1 MVRFFIITLVLG
13 ALTSANAQ
21 KSHDYPVTPRDSTVD
36 VYFNDKISDPY
47 QWMEN
52 SEDVRLPDWLAEQT
66 KITDKN
72 KKRYTNWWVLRNQI
86 ATMYNSVRTKEL
98 STYREKEDSLK
109 SKYEFDFKNDNSNRA
124 PDLTYRVRGQK
135 NYRRLVRIKDFMI
148 DKEDNVAITNRYL
161 NEDDNLIAVEISHN
175 GGDWRE
181 VFFFNLLTGEQ
192 LIDRLSNLRVSSNI
206 IWQGKDVIYDSYNK
220 AEPGRALLDKATGQ
234 KLYYHK
240 LGQNQSEDKLLYQ
253 NGDTSGTNSFTY
265 FKLNDKLFFKHYYT
279 VKGTIY
285 RALSVANV
293 NSESFY
299 LTNFLLYPNS
309 PGLYVSI
316 EELFGNTAILNT
328 NWDASNGRVLAAD
341 ITALN
346 KVSEL
351 VGEYDILLSKV
362 NKLGKDKIA
371 CIYTDKGKNIALI
384 FNTTGELLRKID
396 FPEGKQL
403 NYFYE
408 NEDSATHT
416 DFCVSSFFHPKIWYQ
431 LTLSDLT
438 FKPIQVLSVP
448 YKVETLETRYINYKS
463 KDGTEIPMYISCLKD
478 TKLDGSNP
486 TLLRGYGGYGT
497 TIVPSF
503 DESLTLWLL
512 HGGIIAVPNV
522 RGGGA
527 KGSDWGLAGRRLN
540 KQVAIDDFIAAA
552 EYLISEK
559 YTNTNKLAINGGS
572 HGGLLVGAAYTQ
584 RPELFKAAI
593 AQAGAFDML
602 RFSEFTVGSVNT
614 NLNEFGTPSIEEDY
628 LNLKS
633 YSPLH
638 NIKDNVNYPN
648 LMLITGKNDDRVPP
662 LHSYKFLATLQE
674 KGSDESLYSLLLIDG
689 TGHGGALNN
698 KDFEK
703 LTLYK
708 YAFLF
713 DQLEVKID

>member
-1 MVRFFIITLVLG
+1 MLRFFIITFIIG
-13 ALTSANAQ
+13 ATTFANAQ
-21 KSHDYPVTPRDSTVD
+21 KKQDYPLTPKDSTFD
-36 VYFNDKISDPY
+36 VYFDEKIEDPY

-52 SEDVRLPDWLAEQT
+52 SEDIRMSDWLDEQT
-66 KITDKN
+66 KITDKI
-72 KKRYTNWWVLRNQI
+72 KKRYTNWWTLRSQI
-86 ATMYNSVRTKEL
+86 ATMYHGVRTKEI
-98 STYREKEDSLK
+98 SSYKEKEDSLK
-109 SKYEFDFKNDNSNRA
+109 SKYEFDLKNFNSSRA
-124 PDLTYRVRGQK
+124 ADLVYRVRGQK
-135 NYRRLVRIKDFMI
+135 NYRKLVRIKEFML
-148 DKEDNVAITNRYL
+148 DKDDNVIITNRYL
-161 NEDDNLIAVEISHN
+161 NEEENLIAIQMSHN

-181 VFFFNLLTGEQ
+181 VFFFNLLTGDQFENK
-192 LIDRLSNLRVSSNI
+192 LSNLRASSNI
-206 IWQGKDVIYDSYNK
+206 VWQGRDVVYDSYDK
-220 AEPGRALLDKATGQ
+220 AEAGRELLDKAKGQ

-240 LGQNQSEDKLLYQ
+240 LEDNQTQDKLLYQ
-253 NGDTSGTNSFTY
+253 NGDTSGTNRFSY
-265 FKLNDKLFFKHYYT
+265 FKLNEKLFFKHYYT
-279 VKGTIY
+279 VRGTIY
-285 RALSVANV
+285 RALSVANI
-293 NSESFY
+293 NPESFY
-299 LTNFLLYPNS
+299 LTNFLLYPNT
-309 PGLYVSI
+309 PGLYVSV

-328 NWDASNGRVLAAD
+328 NWEATNGRVLSAD
-341 ITALN
+341 ITELN

-351 VGEYDILLSKV
+351 IGEYDILLTNV
-362 NKLGKDKIA
+362 NKLGKDKLA
-371 CIYTDKGKNIALI
+371 CVYTDKGKNIALI
-384 FNTTGELLRKID
+384 FNMSGELLRKID

-408 NEDSATHT
+408 NEDNATHT

-431 LTLSDLT
+431 LNLSDLT
-438 FKPIQVLSVP
+438 FKPTQVLSVP

-512 HGGIIAVPNV
+512 HGGIIAVPNI

-527 KGSDWGLAGRRLN
+527 KGSDWGLAGRGLN

-559 YTNTNKLAINGGS
+559 YTNKNKLAINGGS

-593 AQAGAFDML
+593 ADAGAFDML
-602 RFSEFTVGSVNT
+602 RFSKFTVGSVNT
-614 NLNEFGTPSIEEDY
+614 NLNEFGSIDNQEDY

-638 NIKDNVNYPN
+638 NIKENVSYPN
-648 LMLITGKNDDRVPP
+648 LMLITGKEDDRVPP

-674 KGSDESLYSLLLIDG
+674 KGSDKSLYSLLLIDG
-689 TGHGGALNN
+689 AGHGGALNN
-698 KDFEK
+698 QDFEK
-703 LTLYK
+703 LILYK

-713 DQLEVKID
+713 DQLDVKID